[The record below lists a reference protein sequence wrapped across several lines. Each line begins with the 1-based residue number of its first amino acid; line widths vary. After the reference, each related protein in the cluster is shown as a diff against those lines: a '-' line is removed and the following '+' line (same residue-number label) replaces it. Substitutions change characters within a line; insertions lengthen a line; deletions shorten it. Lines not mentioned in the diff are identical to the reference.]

1 LLDYKKVSS
10 PESPILLATGVNAR
24 YLLPLRVLLS
34 SLARHL
40 PAGQRA
46 VLYLLHTGLTPADI
60 APLQQFLEVRP
71 LRPTPAQL
79 AAAVQSSRFPVEAS
93 FPLLLP
99 DLLPPAVE
107 RVLFLDA
114 DLLVR
119 ADISPLW
126 HTPLPTQTLAA
137 AVDQA
142 VLTCGSP
149 RGVKDC
155 HARCISPGAP
165 YFNGGVLLIHLP
177 RWRERNVSRLARE
190 YLAETGPATDFLHQE
205 ALNAVLAADWLP
217 LDQRWNALPGAALPD
232 ARIVHFAGRLKPW
245 RARTAGPHGI
255 AYHDELARLGLS
267 EQGSPRDAAIGLY
280 DRFLRRFTYPFERF
294 LWNRRLL

>member
-1 LLDYKKVSS
+1 VSS
-10 PESPILLATGVNAR
+10 PESPIILAAGVNAH

-34 SLARHL
+34 SLTRHL
-40 PAGQRA
+40 PAHQRA
-46 VLYLLHTGLTPADI
+46 VLYLLHTGLPSAAI
-60 APLQQFLEVRP
+60 EPLKQILEVHP
-71 LRPTPAQL
+71 IQPTPTQL
-79 AAAVQSSRFPVEAS
+79 AAAVHSSRFPVEAS

-99 DLLPPAVE
+99 DLLPPGIQ

-142 VLTCGSP
+142 VRTCGSP

-155 HARCISPGAP
+155 QTRQIAPEAP
-165 YFNGGVLLIHLP
+165 YFNAGVLLIDLP
-177 RWRERNVSRLARE
+177 RWRQRNVSQLARQ
-190 YLAETGPATDFLHQE
+190 YLAETGPAADFLHQE
-205 ALNAVLAADWLP
+205 ALNAVLARDWLR
-217 LDQRWNALPGAALPD
+217 LDQRWNALASAGLPD

-245 RARTAGPHGI
+245 RTRAAGPHGP

-267 EQGSPRDAAIGLY
+267 EQGSSRDSAIGFF
-280 DRFLRRFTYPFERF
+280 DRYLRRFTHPIEHF
-294 LWNRRLL
+294 LWTKRIL